1 MEQPTYV
8 IGHKNPD
15 ADAICSAIAYTA
27 YKQARGDHRC
37 AAARCGN
44 SNARIDAILEKFQT
58 PLPVFLGDVTPRVQ
72 DIMVRSPYHV
82 HLHSTCAEALET
94 IDQHDIRV
102 LPVLSDEQRLEGTIS
117 IFQLGEYFIPKPKS
131 PRAMRHV
138 YTSISDICRCLQA
151 IERHIVQP
159 NRLEDLYVRV
169 GAMDIRSF
177 GKFANEEPTLA
188 SQSIIVVGD
197 RWDIQQKS
205 IQAKVRLLVI
215 TGGLG
220 VDEEIIE
227 QARERDV
234 SLIVSPYDSA
244 TTSWIIRSATR
255 VESLLNRKFAHFP
268 AEEKLSVVRR
278 KIATAFSPA
287 YMVIDDE
294 QRLLGLFTNGDLLK
308 PIQTRLILVDH
319 NELSQAVTGADQVN
333 IIEIIDHHRLGNP
346 PTQQPILFVNEPV
359 GSTCSIIAGLFRRD
373 GLSPTPPIAGILM
386 SGIISDTLHL
396 QSPTSTPR
404 DKELLE
410 WLSGL
415 AGLSSPDLASL
426 IFSSGSVILAQTPEA
441 VIRSDLKIYEE
452 GPIRY
457 SVSQIEELGFANFH
471 DHSASLLSALH
482 KVQSAENL
490 FFSALLVTD
499 INTQNSLLAVVGDP
513 ELIAQI
519 NYAVVEKDRVYDL
532 PGIVSRKKQL
542 VPYLTSLLKSIGIES
557 GKN

>member
-1 MEQPTYV
+1 MEQTTYV
-8 IGHKNPD
+8 IGHRNPD
-15 ADAICSAIAYTA
+15 ADAICSAIAYAA
-27 YKQARGDHRC
+27 YKQALGDHRC
-37 AAARCGN
+37 IAARCGN
-44 SNARIDAILEKFQT
+44 SNARIDAILQKFHT
-58 PLPVFLGDVTPRVQ
+58 PLPIFLGDVTPRVQ
-72 DIMVRSPYHV
+72 DIMVRSPHHV
-82 HLHSTCAEALET
+82 HLHSTVAEALET
-94 IDQHDIRV
+94 IDRYDVRV
-102 LPVLSDEQRLEGTIS
+102 LPVLAEERRLAGTIS

-131 PRAMRHV
+131 PREMRHV
-138 YTSISDICRCLQA
+138 YTSIRDICRCLKA
-151 IERHIVQP
+151 SEHHIVQP
-159 NRLEDLYVRV
+159 DRLEDLYVRV

-220 VDEEIIE
+220 VDDEIVE
-227 QARERDV
+227 QAREKDV

-255 VESLLNRKFAHFP
+255 VESLLNRKYAHFP
-268 AEEKLSVVRR
+268 AEEKLSMVRR
-278 KIATAFSPA
+278 KIANAFSPA

-308 PIQTRLILVDH
+308 PTQTRLILVDH

-373 GLSPTPPIAGILM
+373 GLPPNPTIAGILM

-396 QSPTSTPR
+396 QSPTSTAR
-404 DKELLE
+404 DKELLD

-415 AGLSSPDLASL
+415 AGISAHELAGL

-457 SVSQIEELGFANFH
+457 SVSQIEELGFTNFH
-471 DHSASLLSALH
+471 DHSTELLAALH
-482 KVQSAENL
+482 QVQTAENL

-499 INTQNSLLAVVGDP
+499 INSQNSLLAIVGDAD
-513 ELIAQI
+513 LIAQI
-519 NYAVVEKDRVYDL
+519 NYAAVEKDRVFDL
-532 PGIVSRKKQL
+532 PGTVSRKKQL
-542 VPYLTSLLKSIGIES
+542 IPYLTSLLKNLGIES